1 MKNNLKKVSYK
12 HNFMGRMVKMMKK
25 FFNVEKWKTKNR
37 NIVEVLNTLMGWMFF
52 AVACCVA
59 LFVCFYSFGNDNVV
73 YGAETDYPLKI
84 EFCNINGELLDN
96 QSIGNF
102 CEEMYYSVDDGT
114 NWHNWQNDGI
124 EIGSGSVQ
132 IKIKNR
138 KFKTTTSYYCAM
150 GKDGNV
156 VGTDNLSFEGSI
168 EPSEEIITISLD
180 NLNLTDTESNIGS
193 ICIRFLVVN
202 KFVVT
207 LKGSGEYCLA
217 DRATVSFKGN
227 LIKGNDGED
236 YTIEDVESGVDKS
249 ITVTPKL
256 GYVFDADENVSSVN
270 VKLVKSDGT
279 EENVQCELKTE
290 EEKYHP
296 VKSIII
302 DISKFTED
310 TTFKIDNVV
319 FDKYKIKFMSEIG
332 DYNDENGFVKN
343 DVAKVYLENSE
354 SPSDIKSISVTCKT
368 PKKFTVK
375 MENKYN
381 KSNINLR
388 LLTAQNDQE
397 TKPNE
402 EESTAGS
409 AVIEFTLGDDE
420 IKYYSDKEFIDIY
433 ICNITVNKYDVKFS
447 LDEGNLSDVA
457 DIKICEYKLN
467 GSGSD
472 YEEPEKN
479 ELNYKIPDSNG
490 SYIVSDYCPYGKN
503 FTFRIE
509 LKKWYKFN
517 INGLSEGEKDYDLTD
532 SFIEELILSINSIK
546 SAAPYGKIK
555 CDFQK
560 DDKSNGSDAYG
571 DAYAYVNVTITGAV
585 IDDLEIKLNSSNITG
600 YGYKLMF
607 FKSEDIYSSIDLTS
621 VKKEADDSDFY
632 IKCAEKDTLDKS
644 GNTYSVTYGVTYYFF
659 VNVVGDGEIKGNILT
674 KTDKERLESLGV
686 KVQEISEGII
696 RDYLPTGENYNIN
709 NNTLSKSR
717 IIEVTFSESL
727 NPNPTKWA
735 DIWFTNVIEPDQCV
749 VVDYP
754 EGQVK
759 DLTAESFVNSSSF
772 FGNNFKCTYNDEGK
786 EVMKQG
792 VKIGYD
798 GTLEVKIEPKDGE
811 NRYNFSSESDVKIYE
826 MIKNADN
833 EYVIKRTDENDNK
846 LDIGD
851 PNDGEDCENK
861 VPYKKE
867 YSAGALIIKVKK
879 VRKSFCISVIPD
891 RDKIPLYFNETDGM
905 KYYGFEKDESGKPK
919 DYEIKGTVTVPQGS
933 SYIFAVKANEGFN
946 IESVEEIEGE
956 KPIDIKNDTNLSED
970 LAEIKK
976 YCDERFSLNNYKLFE
991 IKNISE
997 SKNISGTINR
1007 FSYKLKFDKD
1017 AKDPDGNDINDTSV
1031 VTYLQDGNEILGD
1044 SSVLYG
1050 DSFSFQ
1056 ISLSEK
1062 YNQSDFKVYVS
1073 DDSDDSGAD
1082 REIIPYS
1089 GTYTVNDVMSDRN
1102 IYVKNVSV
1110 NQYTINFLPSERA
1123 EYILEGNSAV
1133 SSGTKNVN
1141 YGETFK
1147 FQIKAKTGYKLD
1159 DSTAVNCVGY
1169 SGSESLL
1176 KSKVSGS
1183 SSESFVYECTVGNSN
1198 TGGVKENKTISVEN
1212 VENIVYT
1219 VSFENVDGVT
1229 YLNDTGA
1236 VISDSQ
1242 KVKYGHNFEFSV
1254 SIDDAYDD
1262 SAAGM
1267 FIIVNNGKSSKTSA
1281 QKLASGRYIIPN
1293 ITEDITIKVGNIR
1306 KNRYTVTLTKT
1317 EGIDYYNDDG
1327 KIITGD
1333 NEVEQN
1339 GTLKFKVSLYP
1350 AYEKSTITVMLGDK
1364 ALPIDSSGFYLVS
1377 GVDENKTVTVIGVE
1391 KTKEAQLI
1399 SIIGTLPDSVKNL
1412 DDVNAVVEASRIYNS
1427 LSDEDKNKIT
1437 NADILKKLQEQV
1449 KAFHHV
1455 SNDVRIDGVDWYLK
1469 LVVVPI
1475 STDAEVCGRI
1485 YKKLNSE
1492 YILSLYD
1499 VYLWDTLN
1507 DRKYSFTEDK
1517 TVVISVPAPDL
1528 TYFVRPTGIHENTN
1542 GRIDYLSLTFSNGR
1556 VFFETTSFSPM
1567 GIIANRSSTPGR
1579 SSLLDAV
1586 DANVDLIK
1594 DYALSNLGGNSSSK
1608 SNSIGTAVFDDTGA
1622 GNDLEVGSNDN
1633 TVEGNISEKYKSR
1646 NNRVTFQGS
1655 ALRLILV
1662 LMIIVLISLSLWIF
1676 YKQRK
1681 QRKKEK

>member
-1 MKNNLKKVSYK
+1 
-12 HNFMGRMVKMMKK
+12 MVKK

-73 YGAETDYPLKI
+73 YGAEADYPLKI
-84 EFCNINGELLDN
+84 EFCNINEELLNDKN
-96 QSIGNF
+96 VEDF
-102 CEEMYYSVDDGT
+102 CDEMYYSVDDGT
-114 NWHNWQNDGI
+114 NWQKIDNWQNYGI
-124 EIGSGSVQ
+124 TTVSKSVK
-132 IKIKNR
+132 IKIENR

-150 GKDGNV
+150 DEDSNV
-156 VGTDNLSFEGSI
+156 IGTADLSFEGSL

-180 NLNLTDTESNIGS
+180 NLNLTGTESNVGS
-193 ICIRFLVVN
+193 ICIRFLVIN
-202 KFVVT
+202 KFDVT
-207 LKGSGEYCLA
+207 LKGNGEYCLA
-217 DRATVSFKGN
+217 DRATVSFRGN
-227 LIKGNDGED
+227 LIEGNDGED
-236 YTIEDVESGVDKS
+236 YTIEDVESGIDKS
-249 ITVTPKL
+249 IIVTPKL
-256 GYVFDADENVSSVN
+256 GYVFYADKTASFVN
-270 VKLVKSDGT
+270 VKLVKSDGND
-279 EENVQCELKTE
+279 ENVQCELKTE

-310 TTFKIDNVV
+310 TTFKIDNIV

-354 SPSDIKSISVTCKT
+354 SPIDIKSILMEYKT
-368 PKKFTVK
+368 PQKFTIK

-381 KSNINLR
+381 KSNINLK
-388 LLTAQNDQE
+388 LLTDQNDQE
-397 TKPNE
+397 TKSNE

-409 AVIEFTLGDDE
+409 AVIEVTLGEDE
-420 IKYYSDKEFIDIY
+420 IKYYADKEYIEIY

-447 LDEGNLSDVA
+447 LDKGNLSDIA
-457 DIKICEYKLN
+457 DIKIGEYKLN
-467 GSGSD
+467 DSGSD
-472 YEEPEKN
+472 YEDLEG
-479 ELNYKIPDSNG
+479 LNSSPLKYNG
-490 SYIVSDYCPYGKN
+490 DYMASDYCPHGKD

-517 INGLSEGEKDYDLTD
+517 IDELNEDGKTYDSSD
-532 SFIEELILSINSIK
+532 DPIKKLILNIDSIK
-546 SAAPYGKIK
+546 SDVPNRKIEYK
-555 CDFQK
+555 FKK
-560 DDKSNGSDAYG
+560 DDKIEDSE
-571 DAYAYVNVTITGAV
+571 AYAYVTVTVTNVIG
-585 IDDLEIKLNSSNITG
+585 DLEIKLNSSTVTG
-600 YGYKLMF
+600 YRFMLIFYTSEGITSPVKF
-607 FKSEDIYSSIDLTS
+607 IPVTKSSNDNSSYTGIEEYWILNENKNDIT
-621 VKKEADDSDFY
+621 VEA
-632 IKCAEKDTLDKS
+632 
-644 GNTYSVTYGVTYYFF
+644 TYGVPNYYFIDLYKK
-659 VNVVGDGEIKGNILT
+659 DGEIKKDILT
-674 KTDKERLESLGV
+674 EIDKKRLKNLGV
-686 KVQEISEGII
+686 IINEIRSGTVNVISEWGDDPYECII
-696 RDYLPTGENYNIN
+696 DGKISQR
-709 NNTLSKSR
+709 R
-717 IIEVTFSESL
+717 IIEVTFEDKAVPSL
-727 NPNPTKWA
+727 TYDIPLANISNP
-735 DIWFTNVIEPDQCV
+735 DRYV

-754 EGQVK
+754 DDQVK
-759 DLTAESFVNSSSF
+759 DLTAENFGNSGSF
-772 FGNNFKCTYNDEGK
+772 FRENFGIIYKSSVVNR
-786 EVMKQG
+786 G
-792 VKIGYD
+792 VGIGD
-798 GTLEVKIEPKDGE
+798 SGALEVKIEPKDG
-811 NRYNFSSESDVKIYE
+811 YNFSHESSEVKIYE
-826 MIKNADN
+826 IDEDEYKVKN
-833 EYVIKRTDENDNK
+833 EE
-846 LDIGD
+846 DIGD
-851 PNDGEDCENK
+851 PNDGEDYENK

-891 RDKIPLYFNETDGM
+891 RDKVPLYFNETDGM
-905 KYYGFEKDESGKPK
+905 KYYGFEKDESGEFK

-933 SYIFAVKANEGFN
+933 SYIFAVKANKGFD
-946 IESVEEIEGE
+946 IESVEKIEGTE
-956 KPIDIKNDTNLSED
+956 SIDIKNDTNLSED
-970 LAEIKK
+970 LAKIKEC
-976 YCDERFSLNNYKLFE
+976 CDDKFSSGNYKLYKIE
-991 IKNISE
+991 NISE

-1007 FSYKLKFDKD
+1007 FSYNLKFDKD
-1017 AKDPDGNDINDTSV
+1017 AKDPDGNDINDTNV

-1073 DDSDDSGAD
+1073 DGSSVD

-1089 GTYTVNDVMSDRN
+1089 GTYTVNDVMSDKN

-1212 VENIVYT
+1212 VENIVYN
-1219 VSFENVDGVT
+1219 VNFENVDGVT

-1517 TVVISVPAPDL
+1517 TVVISVPSPDL

-1542 GRIDYLSLTFSNGR
+1542 GKIDYLSLTFSNGR

>member
-1 MKNNLKKVSYK
+1 
-12 HNFMGRMVKMMKK
+12 MMKK

-96 QSIGNF
+96 QSIENF

-124 EIGSGSVQ
+124 KIGSGSVQ
-132 IKIKNR
+132 VKIKNR
-138 KFKTTTSYYCAM
+138 KLKTTTSYYCAM
-150 GKDGNV
+150 GEDGNV
-156 VGTDNLSFEGSI
+156 IGETANLSFEGSL

-180 NLNLTDTESNIGS
+180 NLNLTGNVGS

-207 LKGSGEYCLA
+207 LKGNQEGKESEKYRLA
-217 DRATVSFKGN
+217 DRATVSFRGN
-227 LIKGNDGED
+227 LIEANNEGD
-236 YTIEDVESGVDKS
+236 YTINDVEIGVDKS
-249 ITVTPKL
+249 IIVTPKL
-256 GYVFDADENVSSVN
+256 GYIFNADKTASSVN
-270 VKLVKSDGT
+270 VKLVKSDGND
-279 EENVQCELKTE
+279 ENVQCDLKTE
-290 EEKYHP
+290 EEKHHP

-310 TTFKIDNVV
+310 TTFKIDNIK
-319 FDKYKIKFMSEIG
+319 FDTYKIKFMSEIG

-343 DVAKVYLENSE
+343 DVAKVYIKNSE
-354 SPSDIKSISVTCKT
+354 SPSDIKSISVTCET
-368 PKKFTVK
+368 SQKFTVK

-381 KSNINLR
+381 ESNINLK
-388 LLTAQNDQE
+388 LFNKKTG
-397 TKPNE
+397 PNK
-402 EESTAGS
+402 GS
-409 AVIEFTLGDDE
+409 AVIEVTLGEDE
-420 IKYYSDKEFIDIY
+420 IKYYADKEYVEIY

-447 LDEGNLSDVA
+447 LDVDKGNFSDIA

-467 GSGSD
+467 DSGSD

-479 ELNYKIPDSNG
+479 ELNYKVPDSNG
-490 SYIVSDYCPYGKN
+490 SYTVSSYCPYGKN

-517 INGLSEGEKDYDLTD
+517 IDGLNEGEKIYDSSD
-532 SFIEELILSINSIK
+532 DPIKKLILNIDSIK
-546 SAAPYGKIK
+546 SDAINGKIEYEFK
-555 CDFQK
+555 K
-560 DDKSNGSDAYG
+560 DDKSDGSDAYG
-571 DAYAYVNVTITGAV
+571 DAYAYVTVTLTDV
-585 IDDLEIKLNSSNITG
+585 IGDLEIRLNSSNITG

-686 KVQEISEGII
+686 KVQEISKGII
-696 RDYLPTGENYNIN
+696 RNYLPTGENYNI
-709 NNTLSKSR
+709 TLSKSR

-798 GTLEVKIEPKDGE
+798 GTLEVKIEPEDGE

-851 PNDGEDCENK
+851 PNDGEDYENK

-905 KYYGFEKDESGKPK
+905 KYYGFEKDEFGKPK

-933 SYIFAVKANEGFN
+933 SYIFAVKANKGFD
-946 IESVEEIEGE
+946 IKSVKEIEGA
-956 KPIDIKNDTNLSED
+956 KSIDINGDENLSKD
-970 LAEIKK
+970 LVEIKK
-976 YCDERFSLNNYKLFE
+976 HCDDKFSLGNYKLYKIE
-991 IKNISE
+991 NISE

-1007 FSYKLKFDKD
+1007 FSYKLKFDKY
-1017 AKDPDGNDINDTSV
+1017 AKDPDGNDINDTNV
-1031 VTYLQDGNEILGD
+1031 VTYLQDGNKILGD

-1073 DDSDDSGAD
+1073 DGSGAD

-1089 GTYTVNDVMSDRN
+1089 GTYTVNDVMSDKN

-1317 EGIDYYNDDG
+1317 EGIDYYNDDV

-1507 DRKYSFTEDK
+1507 DRKHSFTEDK
-1517 TVVISVPAPDL
+1517 TVVISVPSPDL

-1542 GRIDYLSLTFSNGR
+1542 GKIDYLSLTFSNGR

>member
-1 MKNNLKKVSYK
+1 
-12 HNFMGRMVKMMKK
+12 MMKK
-25 FFNVEKWKTKNR
+25 FFNVENWKTKNR

-73 YGAETDYPLKI
+73 YGAEADYPLKI
-84 EFCNINGELLDN
+84 EFCNINEELLNDKN
-96 QSIGNF
+96 VEDF

-114 NWHNWQNDGI
+114 NWQKIDNWQNDGI
-124 EIGSGSVQ
+124 TTVSKSVK

-150 GKDGNV
+150 GEDGNV
-156 VGTDNLSFEGSI
+156 IRTADLSFEGSI

-180 NLNLTDTESNIGS
+180 NLNLTGTESNVGS

-207 LKGSGEYCLA
+207 LKGIGEYCLA
-217 DRATVSFKGN
+217 DRATVSFRGN
-227 LIKGNDGED
+227 LIEANNERD
-236 YTIEDVESGVDKS
+236 YTINDIESGIDKS

-256 GYVFDADENVSSVN
+256 GYIFNAGKNASSVS

-310 TTFKIDNVV
+310 TTFKIDNIK

-343 DVAKVYLENSE
+343 DVAKVYIENSE
-354 SPSDIKSISVTCKT
+354 SPSDIKSILMEYKT
-368 PKKFTVK
+368 PRKFTIK

-381 KSNINLR
+381 KSNINLK
-388 LLTAQNDQE
+388 LLTDQNDQE
-397 TKPNE
+397 TKSNE

-409 AVIEFTLGDDE
+409 AVIEVTLGEDE
-420 IKYYSDKEFIDIY
+420 IKYYADKEFVEIY
-433 ICNITVNKYDVKFS
+433 ICNITLNKYDVKFS
-447 LDEGNLSDVA
+447 LDKGNLSDIA
-457 DIKICEYKLN
+457 DIKICEYEPN

-472 YEEPEKN
+472 YEYLKG
-479 ELNYKIPDSNG
+479 LNG
-490 SYIVSDYCPYGKN
+490 SPLKYNGDYMASDYCPHGKS
-503 FTFRIE
+503 FAFRIE
-509 LKKWYKFN
+509 LKKWYRFN
-517 INGLSEGEKDYDLTD
+517 KLNGIYQGTYGGDRDENNGPIK
-532 SFIEELILSINSIK
+532 ELITNIDSVK
-546 SAAPYGKIK
+546 SAAPDGVIMYKFEQDNKEGGGH
-555 CDFQK
+555 
-560 DDKSNGSDAYG
+560 NGFEDAF
-571 DAYAYVNVTITGAV
+571 AYVYVDITRVVG
-585 IDDLEIKLNSSNITG
+585 DLEINLNSSTVTG
-600 YGYKLMF
+600 YDCKLKF
-607 FKSEDIYSSIDLTS
+607 YRSEGIDCSVKIMPIKKGTEDGKYIGSDNDTIDLKNQPHVEYT
-621 VKKEADDSDFY
+621 A
-632 IKCAEKDTLDKS
+632 
-644 GNTYSVTYGVTYYFF
+644 TYGVPEYYF
-659 VNVVGDGEIKGNILT
+659 VRLGEDGGIKNNILT
-674 KTDKERLESLGV
+674 KTDIERLEDSGVIVNELGTGIVNYKV
-686 KVQEISEGII
+686 KKNI
-696 RDYLPTGENYNIN
+696 RVDYDIN
-709 NNTLSKSR
+709 DNLLKSR
-717 IIEVTFSESL
+717 IIEVTFNE
-727 NPNPTKWA
+727 NVTPNSTN
-735 DIWFTNVIEPDQCV
+735 DIPFANVVYPDQCV

-759 DLTAESFVNSSSF
+759 DLTAENFVNSSSF
-772 FGNNFKCTYNDEGK
+772 FGNNFECTYNDENK
-786 EVMKQG
+786 VMKQG

-798 GTLEVKIEPKDGE
+798 GALEIKIEPKDE
-811 NRYNFSSESDVKIYE
+811 YNFSSESDVKIYE

-833 EYVIKRTDENDNK
+833 EYVIKRTDENGNK

-851 PNDGEDCENK
+851 PDDGGDYINK

-891 RDKIPLYFNETDGM
+891 RDKVPLYFNETDGM

-933 SYIFAVKANEGFN
+933 SYIFAVKANEGFD
-946 IESVEEIEGE
+946 IESVKEIEGT

-970 LAEIKK
+970 LAKIKEC
-976 YCDERFSLNNYKLFE
+976 CDNKFSSGNYKLYKIE
-991 IKNISE
+991 NISE
-997 SKNISGTINR
+997 SKNISETINR
-1007 FSYKLKFDKD
+1007 FSYNLIFGDK
-1017 AKDPDGNDINDTSV
+1017 AKDPDGNKINDTNV
-1031 VTYLQDGNEILGD
+1031 VTYLQDGNKILGD

-1073 DDSDDSGAD
+1073 DGSDDSDDSGAD

-1089 GTYTVNDVMSDRN
+1089 GTYTVNDVMSDKN

-1110 NQYTINFLPSERA
+1110 NQYIINFLPSERA

-1219 VSFENVDGVT
+1219 VNFENVDGVT

-1262 SAAGM
+1262 SAVGM

-1317 EGIDYYNDDG
+1317 EGIDYYNGDG

-1517 TVVISVPAPDL
+1517 TVVISVPSPDL

-1542 GRIDYLSLTFSNGR
+1542 GKIDYLSLTFSNGR